1 MVFLEFVQ
9 VFYKH
14 GALSFFWIVCFL
26 INMIMTALILTIV
39 IIVICIFCYFSNIFN
54 RVETVRY
61 AKANCL
67 DPDLWNRDRC
77 KLFHALLS
85 YTLVHQITSNDPGIE
100 GWSGKEKRGGVGAG
114 EGEQKGWTSSPNVIN
129 SVTYIRTS
137 TTQLCTL
144 GLLYFTIN
152 HLLIWSTTSNMTS

>member
-1 MVFLEFVQ
+1 
-9 VFYKH
+9 
-14 GALSFFWIVCFL
+14 
-26 INMIMTALILTIV
+26 MTALILTII

-67 DPDLWNRDRC
+67 DPDIWNRDRC

-100 GWSGKEKRGGVGAG
+100 GWPGKEKRGGVGAG
-114 EGEQKGWTSSPNVIN
+114 KGETEGMYKLPNMIN
-129 SVTYIRTS
+129 SVKYIRTS
-137 TTQLCTL
+137 TTQLRTL

-152 HLLIWSTTSNMTS
+152 HFLI

>member
-85 YTLVHQITSNDPGIE
+85 YTLVHQITSKNDPGIE
-100 GWSGKEKRGGVGAG
+100 GWPGKEKRGGVGAG
-114 EGEQKGWTSSPNVIN
+114 EGEQKG
-129 SVTYIRTS
+129 
-137 TTQLCTL
+137 
-144 GLLYFTIN
+144 
-152 HLLIWSTTSNMTS
+152 

>member
-85 YTLVHQITSNDPGIE
+85 YTLVHQITSKNDPGIE
-100 GWSGKEKRGGVGAG
+100 GWPGKEKRGGVGAG
-114 EGEQKGWTSSPNVIN
+114 KGETEGMYKLPQRDQFCQIYPHKYYTF
-129 SVTYIRTS
+129 TYTGI
-137 TTQLCTL
+137 TL
-144 GLLYFTIN
+144 FYY
-152 HLLIWSTTSNMTS
+152 

>member
-26 INMIMTALILTIV
+26 INMIMAALILTII

-61 AKANCL
+61 DKPTALIQIFGIAI
-67 DPDLWNRDRC
+67 DVSYFT
-77 KLFHALLS
+77 LFYRTHSSIKSPRMTPEL
-85 YTLVHQITSNDPGIE
+85 
-100 GWSGKEKRGGVGAG
+100 RGGLGKRREAG
-114 EGEQKGWTSSPNVIN
+114 
-129 SVTYIRTS
+129 
-137 TTQLCTL
+137 
-144 GLLYFTIN
+144 
-152 HLLIWSTTSNMTS
+152 